1 MLNVANIFTIVLVL
15 NVLWFGA
22 AFWYFGIKSTS
33 AAKILAPRSE
43 RENVLFPTLAWSA
56 KFLGGMNL
64 AFSVFA
70 LVLLL
75 TQSLFPDARQN
86 AVFALIFALAHCT
99 QFAFNVPLALAE
111 RNLTERNLTEK
122 NAQKPLWQVLQGPM
136 RFIFI
141 VDGTL
146 TIANLGCGIALLLL

>member
-111 RNLTERNLTEK
+111 RNLTERN
-122 NAQKPLWQVLQGPM
+122 AQKPLWQVLQGPM

>member
-22 AFWYFGIKSTS
+22 AFWYFSIKSTS
-33 AAKILAPRSE
+33 AAKILAPRTE

-70 LVLLL
+70 LALLF
-75 TQSLFPDARQN
+75 TRSLFPDARQN
-86 AVFALIFALAHCT
+86 AVFMLIFALAHCT

-111 RNLTERNLTEK
+111 RK
-122 NAQKPLWQVLQGPM
+122 AQKPLWQVLQGPM

-146 TIANLGCGIALLLL
+146 TIANVGCGIAFLLL

>member
-22 AFWYFGIKSTS
+22 AFWYFSIKSTS
-33 AAKILAPRSE
+33 AAKILAPRTE

-64 AFSVFA
+64 AFSVFS
-70 LVLLL
+70 LVLLF

-111 RNLTERNLTEK
+111 MNT
-122 NAQKPLWQVLQGPM
+122 QKPLWQVLRGPM

-146 TIANLGCGIALLLL
+146 TIANVSCGIALLLF

>member
-1 MLNVANIFTIVLVL
+1 VLVL

-33 AAKILAPRSE
+33 AAKILAPRTE
-43 RENVLFPTLAWSA
+43 RDNVLFPTLAWSA

-75 TQSLFPDARQN
+75 TRSLFPDARQN
-86 AVFALIFALAHCT
+86 AVFALIFALAHST

-111 RNLTERNLTEK
+111 I
-122 NAQKPLWQVLQGPM
+122 NAQKPLWQVLRGPM

>member
-1 MLNVANIFTIVLVL
+1 MLNVMNIFTIVLVL
-15 NVLWFGA
+15 NTLWFGA
-22 AFWYFGIKSTS
+22 AFWYFCMKSAS

-43 RENVLFPTLAWSA
+43 RDNILFPTIAWSV

-70 LVLLL
+70 LLLL
-75 TQSLFPDARQN
+75 LSRAIFPDARQN
-86 AVFALIFALAHCT
+86 MVFALVFALAHCT
-99 QFAFNVPLALAE
+99 QFVFNVPLALAE
-111 RNLTERNLTEK
+111 RNAR
-122 NAQKPLWQVLQGPM
+122 KPLWNVLHGPM

-146 TIANLGCGIALLLL
+146 TLANVSCGIAFLF